1 MLSWRCCCE
10 FVENAGRRELKR
22 RKERRKKFVDKGES
36 RKVERSRAGCRFV
49 EREKEARKE

>member
-10 FVENAGRRELKR
+10 FVENAGRRELER